1 MSFPDEHGPVAYA
14 EELRIN
20 SFRHQPKS
28 DQAELGQFFTPT
40 SIARLMASMFELE
53 SQIDEL
59 RVLDPGAGL
68 GALTAAFV
76 ERVCLGNNRP
86 KRIVMTGFEVDRKLL
101 EPLHDTHLQC
111 KAICQHVGIE
121 FISEI
126 LNEDFID
133 FAANCVSDSLFA
145 QIPVRRF
152 NFAIL
157 NPPYRKISS
166 DSHHRRL
173 LSHIGI
179 ETTNLYSAFLQLTV
193 NLLDPGGQTV
203 AIVPRS
209 FCNGTYFK
217 PFRLDLLKQL
227 CLKQIHVYESRNQVF
242 KQDSVLQENI
252 ILFAKKQGQG
262 EIVVISSSTDPE
274 DTMLTA
280 QAVPFR
286 TIVNPD
292 DPEAF
297 IHIVT
302 SGVGEN
308 IIRDF
313 ARLQTSLTD
322 LGLAVSTG
330 PVVDFRTREN
340 LRDQPGT
347 GTVPLIYPTHLEN
360 RGVRWPKESK
370 KPNAIL
376 HNLETQSLL
385 VPNDTYVL
393 VKRFTSKEESKRVV
407 AAVFSPKRFDTRW
420 IGLENHLNYY
430 HCDGKGIDADLASG
444 LTLFLNST
452 AVDSYFRQ
460 FNGHTQINANDLRN
474 LRYPTEKQL
483 RSLGLVRIAATQEE
497 IDQILRDLLWNDT
510 GIQESP
516 TTVIKKVKDAENI
529 LKQLGLPKEQQNERS
544 ALTLLALL
552 NLKPRDKWTLA
563 SRPLRGIT
571 PMMEFFSKQYGKN
584 YKPNTRE
591 TVRRQT
597 VHQMLDAGLITANP
611 DDPNRPINSPKA
623 VYQIREEVLE
633 LVKTF
638 GTESWNENVQAFL
651 LLNKSLRDIY
661 AQERE
666 MQRIPVQISEH
677 QVLQLSPGGQN
688 ILVEQIVHE
697 FGPRYTPGGRILYVG
712 DTDLKFAWFDKVAL
726 QQLDVVVDAHGK
738 MPDVIIHFVEKN
750 WLILVEAVTSHGPI
764 NPHRRAE
771 LSQIFKSSS
780 AGLVFVT
787 AFLTRAVLAKY
798 IGQISWAT
806 EVWVAESPT
815 HLIHFNGERFLGP
828 YEKDHG

>member
-1 MSFPDEHGPVAYA
+1 MTLPTEHGPLEYA
-14 EELRIN
+14 EKLRVN
-20 SFRHQPKS
+20 MVAHQIRA

-40 SIARLMASMFELE
+40 PIARLMASMFDLGSTVE
-53 SQIDEL
+53 EL

-76 ERVCLGNNRP
+76 ERVCLGNYRP
-86 KRIVMTGFEVDRKLL
+86 KRIVMTGFEVDRRLL
-101 EPLHDTHLQC
+101 KPLNETHLEC
-111 KAICQHVGIE
+111 HEMCGHVGIE
-121 FISEI
+121 FVSEI
-126 LNEDFID
+126 LGEDFIEYAVECMAD
-133 FAANCVSDSLFA
+133 NLFTQA
-145 QIPVRRF
+145 PSTRF

-157 NPPYRKISS
+157 NPPYRKINS
-166 DSHHRRL
+166 DSQYRKL
-173 LSHIGI
+173 LSHVGI

-203 AIVPRS
+203 AIMPRS

-217 PFRLDLLKQL
+217 PFRLDLLRQL
-227 CLKQIHVYESRNQVF
+227 CLKQIHVYESRNRGF
-242 KQDSVLQENI
+242 KEDSVLQENI
-252 ILFAKKQGQG
+252 ILFAKKHRQCAT
-262 EIVVISSSTDPE
+262 VTISSSTDPE

-280 QAVPFR
+280 HTLPFE
-286 TIVNPD
+286 TIVNPS
-292 DPEAF
+292 DPDAF

-302 SGVGEN
+302 SRVGEN
-308 IIRDF
+308 LVRDF
-313 ARLQTSLTD
+313 SRLRTSLAD

-340 LRDQPGT
+340 LRDQPGS
-347 GTVPLIYPTHLEN
+347 GTVPLIYPTHFES
-360 RGVRWPKESK
+360 RAVRWPKEGK

-376 HNLETQSLL
+376 NNAQTKALL
-385 VPNDTYVL
+385 IRNDNYVL
-393 VKRFTSKEESKRVV
+393 VKRFTSKEEPKRVV
-407 AAVFSPKRFDTRW
+407 AAILSPERFDEDW
-420 IGLENHLNYY
+420 IGIENHLNYY
-430 HCDGKGIDADLASG
+430 HCNGRGVDADLAVG
-444 LTLFLNST
+444 LMLFLNST

-483 RSLGLVRIAATQEE
+483 RLLGSTSINATAEQ
-497 IDQILRDLLWNDT
+497 IDEILRQLLWEDT
-510 GIQESP
+510 NVQESP
-516 TTVIKKVKDAENI
+516 TTVIKKVRDAESI

-552 NLKPRDKWTLA
+552 NLKPRDKWTQA

-571 PMMEFFSKQYGKN
+571 PMMEFFAKHYGKN

-597 VHQMLDAGLITANP
+597 VHQMLDAGLIAANP
-611 DDPNRPINSPKA
+611 DDPKRPVNSPKA

-633 LVKTF
+633 LIKSF
-638 GTESWNENVQAFL
+638 GTDSWEESAQSFL
-651 LLNKSLRDIY
+651 QLNKSLKDIY

-666 MQRIPVQISEH
+666 MQRIPVQISDH

-697 FGPRYTPGGRILYVG
+697 FGPRYTPGGRVLYVG
-712 DTDLKFAWFDKVAL
+712 DTDLKFAWFDKAAL
-726 QQLDVVVDAHGK
+726 QELGVVVDTHGK

-764 NPHRRAE
+764 NPRRRAE
-771 LSQIFKSSS
+771 LGQIFKSSS

-787 AFLTRAVLAKY
+787 AFLTRTMLAKY
-798 IGQISWAT
+798 VGQISWAT
-806 EVWVAESPT
+806 EVWVAESAT

-828 YEKDHG
+828 YESDSR